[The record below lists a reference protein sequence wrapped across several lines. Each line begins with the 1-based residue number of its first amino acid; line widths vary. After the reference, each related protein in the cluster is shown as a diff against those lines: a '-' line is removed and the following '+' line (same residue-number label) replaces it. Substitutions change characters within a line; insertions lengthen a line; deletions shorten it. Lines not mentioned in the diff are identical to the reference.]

1 MNFQKLDP
9 DKIIADMT
17 LKEKLGQLM
26 MVGFDGQEL
35 TPELEE
41 MINKY
46 KVGGIIYFARNIESP
61 EQVSRLSKEIQRV
74 SLETSN
80 IPALIS
86 ADEEGGVV
94 TRVNGM
100 THMPGLMAIGATGEY
115 KEAFRAAKGVGE
127 QLKYLGV
134 NMNLAPV
141 LDINNNPENPV
152 IGVRSFG
159 ADPLEVSKFGK
170 EYINGLQ
177 ESGVVACGKHFPGHG
192 DTSVDSH
199 HDLPVI
205 EYGYDRLDRVELQPF
220 KEAIN
225 AGIDSIMTAHIAFP
239 ELTSEAGLP
248 ATLSRKILTGILRD
262 KLGFEGMV
270 ITDCMEMN
278 GIVGTYGTVPAGVMT
293 IQAGSDQVL
302 VSHNRQKQLAVLKE
316 LEKAVNDGRLSEARI
331 DQSVRRVLELKQA
344 RLSWDLKNEFSSEEF
359 INMLENGDSIA
370 RDISAKGITALQD
383 QDNIFKSPLD
393 KSKELWLIN
402 CSGDISSPVETSPD
416 DIDKG
421 EKSQL
426 AQELS
431 NKGYRVKEFSGLT
444 NEFFKDKI
452 YEKRDLEL
460 IVLTRD
466 IVKNKEQHKL
476 IQRMLASGLKPIV
489 VSQRNP
495 YEIKFL
501 KDLPVLTTYD
511 YSPNHARPLADI
523 LGGNS
528 QASGKLP
535 VKILEV

>member
-1 MNFQKLDP
+1 MNFLNLDP
-9 DKIIADMT
+9 EQIIEDMS
-17 LKEKLGQLM
+17 LQEKLGQLM
-26 MVGFDGQEL
+26 MIGFDGQEL
-35 TPELEE
+35 TPELAE

-46 KVGGIIYFARNIESP
+46 KVGGIIYFARNIEGP
-61 EQVSRLSKEIQRV
+61 EQVSRLSKEIQRI
-74 SLETSN
+74 SLEINN

-100 THMPGLMAIGATGEY
+100 THMPGLMAIGATGDYE
-115 KEAFRAAKGVGE
+115 EAYNAAKATGE
-127 QLKYLGV
+127 QLKYLGI

-141 LDINNNPENPV
+141 LDVNNNPANPV

-159 ADPLEVSKFGK
+159 SDPTEVSRFGK

-177 ESGVVACGKHFPGHG
+177 ETGVVACGKHFPGHG

-205 EYGYDRLDRVELQPF
+205 EHGYDRLNEVELKPF
-220 KEAIN
+220 REAIS

-239 ELTSEAGLP
+239 ELTSEADLP
-248 ATLSRKILTGILRD
+248 ATLSRKILTGILRE
-262 KLGFEGMV
+262 KLGFEGMI

-302 VSHNRQKQLAVLKE
+302 VSHDRDKQLEVLKE

-331 DQSVRRVLELKQA
+331 DESVKRVLKLKQA
-344 RLSWDLKNEFSSEEF
+344 RLSWDLQNEFSGDEF
-359 INMLENGDSIA
+359 LNMLEDGDSIA
-370 RDISAKGITALQD
+370 RNISAKGITVLQD
-383 QDNIFKSPLD
+383 QNNIFESPLD
-393 KSKELWLIN
+393 KGKELWLIN

-416 DIDKG
+416 NSDKG
-421 EKSQL
+421 SKSQL
-426 AQELS
+426 AWELS
-431 NKGYRVKEFSGLT
+431 KKGFTVKEYSGLT

-452 YEKRDLEL
+452 YEKRDLE
-460 IVLTRD
+460 IVVITRD

-476 IQRMLASGLKPIV
+476 IRGLLDAGLKPSVI
-489 VSQRNP
+489 SQRNP
-495 YEIKFL
+495 YELRFL
-501 KDLPVLTTYD
+501 NDLPVLTTYD

-523 LGGNS
+523 LGGNR
-528 QASGKLP
+528 QAEGKLP
-535 VKILEV
+535 VEILEV